1 MTDIS
6 DDMKMRF
13 AARGDGQYRETC
25 PACSHDRQKAHQSE
39 RVLSVRVEWPDLK
52 WMCHHCGTKGGI
64 SLEEKPT
71 NVVKFV
77 PPAKKELAPAALTYL
92 VEERGLSADTLASG
106 GVLSAQKF
114 IRSAGKEV
122 LCAGFPYVEPATDKT
137 YAVKWRGVD
146 EKGFTQEGSAVT
158 FFGIEKVRVGETIVI
173 AEGEID
179 ALSLREAGIRSANG
193 YSAISVP
200 NGAPVKVSDG
210 LVDPIEDNK
219 FAYVWAA
226 NEVLQATDKII
237 IAVDKDGP
245 GKALAEELARRIGK
259 PKCWS
264 VEWPEDCK
272 DANDTLLKH
281 GKAKVSNVVEEAEP
295 WPIAGLYDADHY
307 AEQVRTLYK
316 NGAGSGLSTGYANV
330 DALMTIKPGMVHV
343 VTGVPSMGKSEFVD
357 QLLFNLSRQY
367 DWRHAVCSF
376 ENPPHMHIGKLLEK
390 TLGKPFHEGLTPRM
404 SEEEMERGLAWV
416 NDHFIFMEQSDG
428 TSASIDA
435 ILERGSAAV
444 SRMGVRSLVIDPYN
458 YLDMNIGSKSE
469 TNLISEMLSK
479 VRNWAAAHDCAVF
492 FVAHPAK
499 LYRQTDGNYPVP
511 KGYDISSS
519 ASWFS
524 KTDLGITVHRNNET
538 DLVEIHVWKVR
549 FKHLGKQG
557 MTELSYDIRTGTYA
571 EAREDWEEESVPF

>member
-13 AARGDGQYRETC
+13 SAR
-25 PACSHDRQKAHQSE
+25 A
-39 RVLSVRVEWPDLK
+39 
-52 WMCHHCGTKGGI
+52 
-64 SLEEKPT
+64 
-71 NVVKFV
+71 
-77 PPAKKELAPAALTYL
+77 
-92 VEERGLSADTLASG
+92 GLSPSTLASG

-179 ALSLREAGIRSANG
+179 ALSLREAGIRN
-193 YSAISVP
+193 AISVP

-210 LVDPIEDNK
+210 LVDPVEDNK

-226 NEVLQATDKII
+226 NEVLKATDKII

-264 VEWPEDCK
+264 VEWPDDCK

-281 GKAKVSNVVEEAEP
+281 GKAKVSNVIEEAEP

-479 VRNWAAAHDCAVF
+479 VR
-492 FVAHPAK
+492 
-499 LYRQTDGNYPVP
+499 
-511 KGYDISSS
+511 
-519 ASWFS
+519 
-524 KTDLGITVHRNNET
+524 
-538 DLVEIHVWKVR
+538 

-571 EAREDWEEESVPF
+571 EAQEEWEEESVPF

>member
-1 MTDIS
+1 
-6 DDMKMRF
+6 
-13 AARGDGQYRETC
+13 
-25 PACSHDRQKAHQSE
+25 
-39 RVLSVRVEWPDLK
+39 
-52 WMCHHCGTKGGI
+52 MCHHCGESGATT
-64 SLEEKPT
+64 LEKPKE
-71 NVVKFV
+71 NIVKFV
-77 PPAKKELAPAALTYL
+77 PPVKKELEPVAQDYL
-92 VEERGLSADTLASG
+92 IERGLSAATLSAG
-106 GVLSAQKF
+106 GVLSGHKF
-114 IRSAGKEV
+114 IRDEGREV
-122 LCAGFPYVEPATDKT
+122 LCVGFPYVEPATDKT
-137 YAVKWRGVD
+137 YAVKWRSVD
-146 EKGFTQEGSAVT
+146 GKGFTQESAAAT
-158 FFGIEKVRVGETIVI
+158 FYGIEKVKVGETIVI

-179 ALSLREAGIRSANG
+179 ALSLREAGVRNAV
-193 YSAISVP
+193 SVP

-210 LVDPIEDNK
+210 LVDPVEDRK
-219 FAYVWAA
+219 FGYVWAA
-226 NEVLQATDKII
+226 NELIKAADKII

-259 PKCWS
+259 PKCFS
-264 VEWPEDCK
+264 VEWPDDCK
-272 DANDTLLKH
+272 DANDTLLKY
-281 GKAKVSNVVEEAEP
+281 GKARVANVVDEAEP

-307 AEQVRTLYK
+307 ADQVKILYK
-316 NGAGSGLSTGYANV
+316 NGAGKGLSTGYTNV
-330 DALMTIKPGMVHV
+330 DGLFTVKTGMVHV

-357 QLLFNLSRQY
+357 QLLFNLSQRY
-367 DWRHAVCSF
+367 DWRHAICSF

-390 TLGKPFHEGLTPRM
+390 TLGKPFHEGPTQRM
-404 SEEEMERGLAWV
+404 SEEEMERGLEWI

-428 TSASIDA
+428 TSASIDD

-444 SRMGVRSLVIDPYN
+444 QRMGVRSLVIDPYN

-492 FVAHPAK
+492 FIAHPAK
-499 LYRQTDGNYPVP
+499 LYRQSDGNYPVP

-524 KTDLGITVHRNNET
+524 KADIGITVHRNFES

-571 EAREDWEEESVPF
+571 EAKDNWADEANF